1 MNDNRDA
8 ITAPSRASKHLS
20 GSDIEALAKLGA
32 LGVRHP
38 VMQAGMTSAS
48 GPALAGA
55 VSAAGGIGTLG
66 LHDVSVWEEMIER
79 TRARAKG
86 NPISVNLLLP
96 YTRVKHLDVVI
107 RQQVPIVTLFWGDG
121 KREIRQLRKHGV
133 FVFQQVGSVVEARK
147 AIDAG
152 VDGII
157 VQGVEA
163 GGHVRAEKRLDVLL
177 PEVVELTSTLPVFA
191 AGGIYAAEDAARVV
205 GLGAHGVCTG
215 TRFLLTPESHIH
227 DAYREALL
235 AADNTILTHLF
246 GFGWPDLHRVVPN
259 KATERWCRENGSI
272 PGWLKMLN
280 TSFSFT
286 RKLVPMKS
294 RISSIQKPS
303 VPFFSPAML
312 GRGQQES
319 LIDATAIYAGEQV
332 GRIHDIKPASEIVA
346 ELAKGMVF
354 RHEQ

>member
-1 MNDNRDA
+1 MNKQSDQLSA
-8 ITAPSRASKHLS
+8 APTIQIRAE
-20 GSDIEALAKLGA
+20 EALSRLHS
-32 LGVRHP
+32 LGVRVP

-66 LHDVSVWEEMIER
+66 LHDVSVWEGMIER
-79 TRARAKG
+79 TRARAEG

-96 YTRVKHLDVVI
+96 YTRAKHMEVVI

-121 KREIRQLRKHGV
+121 TREIRTLKQHGV
-133 FVFQQVGSVVEARK
+133 FVFQQVGAVSEARK

-157 VQGVEA
+157 VQGIEA
-163 GGHVRAEKRLDVLL
+163 GGHVRAEERLEALL
-177 PEVVELTSTLPVFA
+177 PEVAELASTLPVFA
-191 AGGIYAAEDAARVV
+191 AGGIYTANDAARVAK
-205 GLGAHGVCTG
+205 LGADGVCTG

-227 DAYREALL
+227 DAYRNALL

-259 KATERWCRENGSI
+259 KATERWCREDGSI
-272 PGWLKMLN
+272 PWWLQALN
-280 TSFSFT
+280 TSFGFT

-294 RISSIQKPS
+294 SISSIQKPG

-312 GRGQQES
+312 SRGQKDKLLNS
-319 LIDATAIYAGEQV
+319 TAIYAGEHI
-332 GRIHDIKPASEIVA
+332 GRIHSIKPAAEIVA
-346 ELAKGMVF
+346 ELSAGFMME
-354 RHEQ
+354 REGES

>member
-1 MNDNRDA
+1 MSEEQTHN
-8 ITAPSRASKHLS
+8 TKLS
-20 GSDIEALAKLGA
+20 GEENPLARLES
-32 LGVRHP
+32 LGVRYP

-79 TRARAKG
+79 TRSRAQG

-96 YTRVKHLDVVI
+96 YTRAKHLDVVI
-107 RQQVPIVTLFWGDG
+107 RQQVPMVTLFWGDG
-121 KREIRQLRKHGV
+121 KREIQQLRKHGV
-133 FVFQQVGSVVEARK
+133 FVFQQVGSVLEARK

-177 PEVVELTSTLPVFA
+177 PNIAELAGSLPVFA
-191 AGGIYAAEDAARVV
+191 AGGIYTAEDAAHVV
-205 GLGAHGVCTG
+205 SLGAHGVCTG

-227 DAYREALL
+227 DAYRAALL
-235 AADNTILTHLF
+235 AADKTVLTHLF

-259 KATERWCRENGSI
+259 KATQRWCREDGSI
-272 PGWLKMLN
+272 PGWLQMLN

-294 RISSIQKPS
+294 GISSLQKPS

-312 GRGQQES
+312 GRGQKEKLLDS
-319 LIDATAIYAGEQV
+319 TAIYAGEHV
-332 GRIHDIKPASEIVA
+332 GRIHSIKPAAEIVA
-346 ELAKGMVF
+346 ELAKGVATQ
-354 RHEQ
+354 RSQ